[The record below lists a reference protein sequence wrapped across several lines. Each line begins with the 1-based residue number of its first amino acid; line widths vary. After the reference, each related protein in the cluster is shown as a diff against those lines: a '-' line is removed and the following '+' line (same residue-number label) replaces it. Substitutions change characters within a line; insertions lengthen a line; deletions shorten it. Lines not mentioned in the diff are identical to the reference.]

1 MSAMLRFLLDE
12 NIPKLLKRSL
22 ASKGYSAEYAEKG
35 TKNGKLASLALD
47 KEIILLSRDR
57 DFLDSVLFPPAQ
69 FAGIIVLISHPPRAE
84 KLIKAMDLLLSK
96 VKEFKGKLFIVDE
109 EDFEIVD

>member
-1 MSAMLRFLLDE
+1 MCKYNKS
-12 NIPKLLKRSL
+12 
-22 ASKGYSAEYAEKG
+22 
-35 TKNGKLASLALD
+35 TQ
-47 KEIILLSRDR
+47 LSISGDR

>member
-1 MSAMLRFLLDE
+1 MLRFLLDE

-69 FAGIIVLISHPPRAE
+69 FAGIIVLISHPRAE

-109 EDFEIVD
+109 ED

>member
-1 MSAMLRFLLDE
+1 MLRFLLDE

-47 KEIILLSRDR
+47 KEIILLS
-57 DFLDSVLFPPAQ
+57 
-69 FAGIIVLISHPPRAE
+69 
-84 KLIKAMDLLLSK
+84 
-96 VKEFKGKLFIVDE
+96 
-109 EDFEIVD
+109 